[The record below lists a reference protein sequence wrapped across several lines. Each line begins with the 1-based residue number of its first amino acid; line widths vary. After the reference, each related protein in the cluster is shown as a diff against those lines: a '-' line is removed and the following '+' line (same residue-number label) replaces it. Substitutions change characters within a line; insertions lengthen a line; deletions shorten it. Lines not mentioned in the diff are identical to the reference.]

1 MQIAKRIIKRELKY
15 DNVVVLKY
23 YIEYPRIISESSSMS
38 VKKFNLYNEQ
48 IAKSIQKNAEGDLY
62 KEAIELYKYNK
73 ENNYPIM
80 VYEIYRLYEI
90 TLNMS
95 SMISLYA
102 DEYIFTGGAHGTTTR
117 TSQTW
122 NMINGRIVNLYEL
135 YSRNPYFI
143 LDILK
148 EISNQIEQNKDLYFD
163 DACCLAINNFN
174 PQSFYLIPRGIVIY
188 YQQYDIAPYSS
199 GIRTFEIPK
208 KIN

>member
-1 MQIAKRIIKRELKY
+1 
-15 DNVVVLKY
+15 
-23 YIEYPRIISESSSMS
+23 
-38 VKKFNLYNEQ
+38 
-48 IAKSIQKNAEGDLY
+48 
-62 KEAIELYKYNK
+62 
-73 ENNYPIM
+73 M
-80 VYEIYRLYEI
+80 VYEIYRSYEI

-174 PQSFYLIPRGIVIY
+174 PQSFYLIPQGIVIY

-208 KIN
+208 KINWKDFIIKKICANVLEKISIF